1 MNIRELQKA
10 LRRKVGAVEE
20 RYSHHVYYVMTIGER
35 VHRVAKFSHSA
46 HGQLP
51 NIVLSNTAKRLKL
64 QRPELD
70 QLVDCQLSVVAFKEL
85 WGTRSIRP
93 T

>member
-1 MNIRELQKA
+1 M
-10 LRRKVGAVEE
+10 
-20 RYSHHVYYVMTIGER
+20 YYVMTIGER

-46 HGQLP
+46 RGQLS

-64 QRPELD
+64 QRTELD
-70 QLVDCQLSVVAFKEL
+70 QLVDCQLGVVAFKEL
-85 WGTRSIRP
+85 WDTRLIPP

>member
-1 MNIRELQKA
+1 MNIRELQGA

-20 RYSHHVYYVMTIGER
+20 RSSHHVYYIMTIGER

-51 NIVLSNTAKRLKL
+51 NIVLSDTAKRLKL
-64 QRPELD
+64 QRTELD
-70 QLVDCQLSVVAFKEL
+70 QLVNCQLSGVAFKEL
-85 WGTRSIRP
+85 WGTRLIPP